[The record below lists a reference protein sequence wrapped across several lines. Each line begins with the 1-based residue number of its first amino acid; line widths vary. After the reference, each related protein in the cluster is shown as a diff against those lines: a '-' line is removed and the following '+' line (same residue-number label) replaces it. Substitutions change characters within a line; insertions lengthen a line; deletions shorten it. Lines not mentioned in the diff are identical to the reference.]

1 MKKLFEGAVS
11 FRKND
16 FLLHESLFTVLSRAQ
31 QPHTLFIGC
40 SDSRVVPSLITSTI
54 PGELFIIRNI
64 ANIIPPYVQ
73 GIIYPGISSAIE
85 YAVINLEV
93 ENIIICG
100 HSNCGGCAAL
110 YKTDEEMKHLP
121 HTKLWLELARPV
133 KEQVLQILPEGSF
146 AEREWLTEQMN
157 IIEQGRHLLTYP
169 YILERVINDKLK
181 IMGWYYVIETGEI
194 YNYNIDKGY
203 FELING

>member
-1 MKKLFEGAVS
+1 MKKLLDGAVT

-16 FLLHESLFTVLSRAQ
+16 FLLHENLFTNLSREQ

-40 SDSRVVPSLITSTI
+40 SDSRLVPALITSTV
-54 PGELFIIRNI
+54 PGELFIVRNI
-64 ANIIPPYVQ
+64 ANIIPPYQQ
-73 GIIYPGISSAIE
+73 GVEYPGISSAIE
-85 YAVINLEV
+85 YAVLKLEV

-110 YKTDEEMKHLP
+110 YKSDEEMRHLP

-133 KEQVLQILPEGSF
+133 KEQVLQILPEGTF

-169 YILERVINDKLK
+169 YILERVTNDKLK
-181 IMGWYYVIETGEI
+181 IIGWYYVIETGEI

>member
-1 MKKLFEGAVS
+1 MKNLFDGAVS

-16 FLLHESLFTVLSRAQ
+16 FQLHENLFANLSREQ

-40 SDSRVVPSLITSTI
+40 SDSRVVPAMITSSI

-64 ANIIPPYVQ
+64 ANIIPPYKMGVD
-73 GIIYPGISSAIE
+73 YPGISSAIE
-85 YAVINLEV
+85 YAVLSLEV
-93 ENIIICG
+93 ENIIVCG

-110 YKTDEEMKHLP
+110 YKSDEDMKHLP
-121 HTKLWLELARPV
+121 HTRLWLELSRGV
-133 KEQVLQILPEGSF
+133 KERVLEMLPNGTY
-146 AEREWLTEQMN
+146 AEREWMTEQMN

-169 YILERVINDKLK
+169 YILERYNNDKLN
-181 IMGWYYVIETGEI
+181 IIGWYYVIETGEI
-194 YNYNIDKGY
+194 YNYNIDEGF